1 MLLKLP
7 SDTFQNV
14 LSYNNE
20 RDLVVVVT
28 MISHQLSTANK
39 SVIEF
44 VLRQLLSKKWDVPMS
59 ILPRDLHLEENLS
72 TYIPYA
78 KSIIG
83 GIITEDVTVICDSIN
98 NTASFCGLVGESNR
112 SVQCTYPLPS
122 FAKIITKKSMM
133 TAFISSFKYFSCSK
147 GTEIA
152 YTKKSKAEH
161 QFSIPFAYSIKNSPA
176 QLCFDLRSV
185 FYYEIQ
191 ILPNMESSVS
201 ILPAAVANN
210 IAARSDCVAVGL
222 ATKFFLKDRRFP
234 GWDNESYGYH
244 GDDGAIFHGR
254 GRQIGTYGPKFGFND
269 TVGCGLNYNNM
280 SIFFTLN
287 GKYLGTAFQNI
298 KFSKPDI
305 DLYPTVGIDAPC
317 TVQFNYGK
325 TPFRFDLLDY
335 ISRNN

>member
-7 SDTFQNV
+7 SDTFQNI
-14 LSYNNE
+14 LSYSNE
-20 RDLVVVVT
+20 RDLVMVVT
-28 MISHQLSTANK
+28 MISHQLSTSNK
-39 SVIEF
+39 NVIDF
-44 VLRQLLSKKWDVPMS
+44 VLRQILLKKWDVPMR
-59 ILPRDLHLEENLS
+59 ILPRELHLEENLS

-83 GIITEDVTVICDSIN
+83 GVITEDVTVICDSIN

-112 SVQCTYPLPS
+112 SVQCAYPLPS
-122 FAKIITKKSMM
+122 FSNIITKKSIM
-133 TAFISSFKYFSCSK
+133 TAFINSLQYFSCSK
-147 GTEIA
+147 GTKISD
-152 YTKKSKAEH
+152 TKKKSNAKH
-161 QFSIPFAYSIKNSPA
+161 QFSIPFAYSTKNSPP
-176 QLCFDLRSV
+176 QICFELRSV

-191 ILPNMESSVS
+191 ILPNKESSMS
-201 ILPAAVANN
+201 ILLAAVP
-210 IAARSDCVAVGL
+210 ARTDCVAVGL

-254 GRQIGTYGPKFGFND
+254 GRQLGTYGPKFGVHD

-287 GKYLGTAFQNI
+287 GKYLGTAFQDI
-298 KFSKPDI
+298 KFNKPNV

-335 ISRNN
+335 ISRN